1 MTQSGDVSPS
11 PVPLTGSLLVTETLQ
26 RDDELVVR
34 WRALGEVALDDGS
47 LYASVTGTSLWF
59 APPFA
64 VSTDGDGGTM
74 TISPNLAIQQSL
86 YPLIAGKRAFSVG
99 KFVWVV

>member
-1 MTQSGDVSPS
+1 MTQSGNVSPS

-26 RDDELVVR
+26 TDDELAIR
-34 WRALGEVALDDGS
+34 WRALDDGS

-64 VSTDGDGGTM
+64 VSTDGNGVTM

-99 KFVWVV
+99 KLVWVV